1 MRFGVLGQ
9 FHGFSQTFMTTKL
22 MSSRQVEQDTKEH
35 YAKKAHQ
42 WGKGKYQLLRHDA
55 NPSTKFANHAPAL
68 KLLDP
73 SITLILCGKN
83 GHSDW
88 DRYVLQES
96 MQWIDMHS
104 IHMYTYGKE

>member
-1 MRFGVLGQ
+1 LGPLVSYKT
-9 FHGFSQTFMTTKL
+9 FSRKYSFENSKL
-22 MSSRQVEQDTKEH
+22 KPYRQVEQDMKEH

-42 WGKGKYQLLRHDA
+42 WAKGKSQLPRVDTILR
-55 NPSTKFANHAPAL
+55 SEISNHVTAL

-96 MQWIDMHS
+96 IQWIDMHS
-104 IHMYTYGKE
+104 IHMYTFGRE